1 MGIDKATVLRI
12 SRLARI
18 QLDEQGIDSI
28 AKDLDSIINWV
39 EQLNEVNT
47 KGITP
52 MTSVVDV
59 TLPKREDLVTDAAS
73 REDLLS
79 NAPDSE
85 EGFFVVP
92 KVIE

>member
-18 QLDEQGIDSI
+18 QLDEQGTDSI

-59 TLPKREDLVTDAAS
+59 ALQKREDLVTDAAS

>member
-18 QLDEQGIDSI
+18 QLDEQGTDSI

-52 MTSVVDV
+52 MTSGS
-59 TLPKREDLVTDAAS
+59 PKTR
-73 REDLLS
+73 RLS
-79 NAPDSE
+79 N
-85 EGFFVVP
+85 
-92 KVIE
+92 